1 MYLTDEQIIEL
12 LIEYITDE
20 RYMQAVL
27 IDGDWGSG
35 KTYFIR
41 EKLIKELQ
49 KTVLEKTKQYQSILY
64 ISLYGMEN
72 VSQIVDEINITALEH
87 FFDKKLGDGRGEKIS
102 KSLNIT
108 SKLLATGMKYFN
120 LDQKDL
126 PKISDLK
133 KIENAIIIF
142 DDMERCSVDVIEL
155 LGFINNLVEHSA
167 IKVVIVANES
177 EMVNIGK
184 CSNDS
189 KNTDV
194 TSEISKSKADQV
206 QDQLEQMSN
215 NVNINYYHRI
225 KEKVIGFTI
234 RYQSDLSN
242 VFEEVIQKYI
252 KEYDL
257 QKKLLENKELVLSV
271 FNKANNNNIR
281 TFIFALVSYEKIYKL
296 ISEIHFE
303 PEEYIEVQY
312 QKTLTYTLKIA
323 ILLKSGKSISLWND
337 TTAETGNIYLDK
349 DGIWGDATFGYR
361 FIDEYLKTRFL
372 DSEKVKTIIKET
384 MEEEKKQYED
394 KKIQKSLS
402 YNKLQRWMYLEDKE
416 IEPLINS
423 TLEELNELKYTPLY
437 FKHIII
443 TLMQLKHANFD
454 FDFQELFDKFIVQ
467 MMRYMKENKPDFNME
482 HFKLL
487 NDDKEIVDE
496 YNLIMNPLF
505 NMLFEEDS
513 NEKEK
518 VNLFFEINTVLDSD
532 FVTIC

>member
-234 RYQSDLSN
+234 
-242 VFEEVIQKYI
+242 
-252 KEYDL
+252 
-257 QKKLLENKELVLSV
+257 
-271 FNKANNNNIR
+271 
-281 TFIFALVSYEKIYKL
+281 
-296 ISEIHFE
+296 
-303 PEEYIEVQY
+303 
-312 QKTLTYTLKIA
+312 
-323 ILLKSGKSISLWND
+323 
-337 TTAETGNIYLDK
+337 
-349 DGIWGDATFGYR
+349 
-361 FIDEYLKTRFL
+361 
-372 DSEKVKTIIKET
+372 
-384 MEEEKKQYED
+384 
-394 KKIQKSLS
+394 
-402 YNKLQRWMYLEDKE
+402 
-416 IEPLINS
+416 
-423 TLEELNELKYTPLY
+423 
-437 FKHIII
+437 
-443 TLMQLKHANFD
+443 
-454 FDFQELFDKFIVQ
+454 
-467 MMRYMKENKPDFNME
+467 MM
-482 HFKLL
+482 
-487 NDDKEIVDE
+487 
-496 YNLIMNPLF
+496 
-505 NMLFEEDS
+505 
-513 NEKEK
+513 
-518 VNLFFEINTVLDSD
+518 
-532 FVTIC
+532 